1 MKGIMGGISRALD
14 WVDTVSAILFTT
26 IMIVCVFLQVIFRYV
41 LQAPLVWSEELA
53 RYAMIYIVFIGVG
66 YGTKTGAHLG
76 VELLINILPEVGCK
90 VVVGLAQIL
99 TLVLYGALFGLSL
112 VMTGNIMSN
121 AQLSACM
128 RIPMWL
134 AYAAMPIGFLSGVIR
149 QVEVIINFWK
159 KKTDGQGGEAH

>member
-1 MKGIMGGISRALD
+1 MKGVMGGLSKALD

-26 IMIVCVFLQVIFRYV
+26 VMIACVFLQVIFRYV

-76 VELLINILPEVGCK
+76 VELLINILPGISRK
-90 VVVGLAQIL
+90 IIIGLAQLL
-99 TLVLYGALFGLSL
+99 TLVLYGALFGLAL

-134 AYAAMPIGFLSGVIR
+134 VYAAMPIGFLSGTIR

-159 KKTDGQGGEAH
+159 KQPDGKGGEMV